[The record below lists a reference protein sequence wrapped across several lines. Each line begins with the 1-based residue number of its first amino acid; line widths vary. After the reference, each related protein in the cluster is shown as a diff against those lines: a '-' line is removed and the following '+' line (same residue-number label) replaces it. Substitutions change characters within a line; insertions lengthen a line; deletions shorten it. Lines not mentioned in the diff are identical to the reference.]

1 MSESS
6 VVCGKCLERD
16 LEWRISKAGNRYLA
30 ARAEIR
36 GESGRTIKVIYPAH
50 QCSTDIELIES
61 RKQEA
66 QKRIDSG
73 EIVKGQRIVVVK
85 GRKIKIGTEGIV
97 FWVANEPDGYGIIKV
112 GFIDDEGVKQYISK
126 ANIQAAINEEAK

>member
-6 VVCGKCLERD
+6 VVCSKCLERD
-16 LEWRISKAGNRYLA
+16 LVWRVSKAGNRYLA
-30 ARAEIR
+30 ASTEIR
-36 GESGRTIKVIYPAH
+36 GEGGRIIKIIYPAH
-50 QCSTDIELIES
+50 QCSTDIELIEI

-66 QKRIDSG
+66 QALIDSG
-73 EIVKGQRIVVVK
+73 AIVKGQRIVVIK

-97 FWVANEPDGYGIIKV
+97 FWVASEPDGYGVIKV
-112 GFIDDEGVKQYISK
+112 GFVDDEGVKQYINK